1 MLAGEVCHLLDHP
14 GRRIYR
20 RSVCT
25 LCRRRALAGGWVPS
39 PEAAPPQGFTS
50 DSETEQHP

>member
-20 RSVCT
+20 RAVCT

-39 PEAAPPQGFTS
+39 PEVAAPPVFGPEGDQS
-50 DSETEQHP
+50 P